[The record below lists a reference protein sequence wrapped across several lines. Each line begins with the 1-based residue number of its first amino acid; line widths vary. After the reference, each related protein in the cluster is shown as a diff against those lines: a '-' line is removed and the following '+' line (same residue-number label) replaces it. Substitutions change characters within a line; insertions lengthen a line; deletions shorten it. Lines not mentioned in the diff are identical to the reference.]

1 MTMAALLHVDPQGR
15 ALLPELI
22 QASGL
27 DAGTWLERYVDA
39 YLTPLIHCFY
49 AHDLVFMPH
58 GENVIL
64 VIQDGVPVRA
74 FMKDIAEESSI
85 LNPQVRLPQAAQ
97 RLAADVPEAY
107 KLLTIFVDV
116 FEGYFRHLT
125 QILVETELMPEH
137 DFWRLVAG
145 RIAAYQQAH
154 PQRLD
159 KYRRYDLFAPDMI
172 HSCLNRLQLAN
183 NLQMVNLADP
193 IGSFQMAPIC
203 PTLSPASVRRGWVAA
218 KPCRR

>member
-1 MTMAALLHVDPQGR
+1 MWTHKGR

-49 AHDLVFMPH
+49 AHDLVSMPH

-64 VIQDGVPVRA
+64 VIQDGVPARA
-74 FMKDIAEESSI
+74 FMKDIAEGSLPSSI
-85 LNPQVRLPQAAQ
+85 RRSRLPQAAQ

-116 FEGYFRHLT
+116 FGAISAT
-125 QILVETELMPEH
+125 GQILDL
-137 DFWRLVAG
+137 
-145 RIAAYQQAH
+145 
-154 PQRLD
+154 
-159 KYRRYDLFAPDMI
+159 RR
-172 HSCLNRLQLAN
+172 N
-183 NLQMVNLADP
+183 
-193 IGSFQMAPIC
+193 
-203 PTLSPASVRRGWVAA
+203 
-218 KPCRR
+218 

>member
-85 LNPQVRLPQAAQ
+85 LNPQVRLP
-97 RLAADVPEAY
+97 
-107 KLLTIFVDV
+107 
-116 FEGYFRHLT
+116 
-125 QILVETELMPEH
+125 
-137 DFWRLVAG
+137 AG
-145 RIAAYQQAH
+145 GST
-154 PQRLD
+154 PG
-159 KYRRYDLFAPDMI
+159 RRCAGGL
-172 HSCLNRLQLAN
+172 
-183 NLQMVNLADP
+183 
-193 IGSFQMAPIC
+193 
-203 PTLSPASVRRGWVAA
+203 
-218 KPCRR
+218 

>member
-64 VIQDGVPVRA
+64 VIR
-74 FMKDIAEESSI
+74 M
-85 LNPQVRLPQAAQ
+85 
-97 RLAADVPEAY
+97 AY
-107 KLLTIFVDV
+107 LC
-116 FEGYFRHLT
+116 
-125 QILVETELMPEH
+125 
-137 DFWRLVAG
+137 
-145 RIAAYQQAH
+145 
-154 PQRLD
+154 
-159 KYRRYDLFAPDMI
+159 AP
-172 HSCLNRLQLAN
+172 S
-183 NLQMVNLADP
+183 
-193 IGSFQMAPIC
+193 
-203 PTLSPASVRRGWVAA
+203 
-218 KPCRR
+218 